1 MSYADLVLNP
11 LKVLGVAK
19 PRKAVEILKADYVSG
34 KATTTYTVEITT
46 EGELTIST
54 DKSGIL
60 DFTGGGTSTPAQKKA
75 HCLACLVFNE
85 DSNMNFDAFVTMTKE
100 KLAA

>member
-19 PRKAVEILKADYVSG
+19 PRKTVEILKADYVSG

-54 DKSGIL
+54 DKSGG
-60 DFTGGGTSTPAQKKA
+60 TGFHGGRNQHTSA
-75 HCLACLVFNE
+75 
-85 DSNMNFDAFVTMTKE
+85 E
-100 KLAA
+100 KGTLSRMPCF